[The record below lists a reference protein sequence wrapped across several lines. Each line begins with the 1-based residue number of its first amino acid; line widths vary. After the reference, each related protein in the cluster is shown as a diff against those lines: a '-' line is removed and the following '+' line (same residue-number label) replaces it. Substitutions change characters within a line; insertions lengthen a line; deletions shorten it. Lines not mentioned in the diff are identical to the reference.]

1 MRKIA
6 DQWLRDILLVLY
18 QHRNVTRAEIIAD
31 TGLNPASVSH
41 ALRFLLGQGTVLKVG
56 DLASDGGRKREVF
69 NLNAEAAYFVAV
81 DLEGQRIR
89 FALMNSVG
97 DVRYRWEEDLER
109 GEPLD
114 VNKLFVGV
122 AKLLRNLDARQH
134 SRVVAAGISYP
145 GLLDAQGRLTAV
157 NLAWRKFPLLAELRA
172 KARLHKMSG
181 LPIFLEPDR
190 HSSVFAERWLG
201 CAKGHQNGLL
211 LFSERGIGI
220 GVFLDGKPVVG
231 WRNMAGEI
239 GHITID
245 PDSEEQCGCGKRGC
259 LETVASSSNIIRQ
272 YVAESPQGPRDAS
285 SLRITD
291 IFEKARQKD
300 AIALAV
306 VERAAKAIGMALS
319 HAISLLN
326 PSIVILAGDLAS
338 GEDLLLPLVEKEI
351 GRHTLADLSDGLQIK
366 ASGLGLDMRL
376 KGAAA
381 LAFRQSL
388 ADPALLKKMCSPA
401 LARHKAAAV

>member
-1 MRKIA
+1 M
-6 DQWLRDILLVLY
+6 
-18 QHRNVTRAEIIAD
+18 
-31 TGLNPASVSH
+31 
-41 ALRFLLGQGTVLKVG
+41 
-56 DLASDGGRKREVF
+56 
-69 NLNAEAAYFVAV
+69 
-81 DLEGQRIR
+81 
-89 FALMNSVG
+89 
-97 DVRYRWEEDLER
+97 

-114 VNKLFVGV
+114 VNKLFIGI

-134 SRVVAAGISYP
+134 GRVLAAGVSYP
-145 GLLDAQGRLTAV
+145 GLLDTQGRLTAA
-157 NLAWRKFPLLAELRA
+157 NLAWHKFPLLAELRA

-190 HSSVFAERWLG
+190 HSAVFAERWLG
-201 CAKGHQNGLL
+201 CAKGHQDGLL

-220 GVFLDGKPVVG
+220 GVFLDGKPVEG

-245 PDSEEQCGCGKRGC
+245 PDSDEQCGCGKRGC
-259 LETVASSSNIIRQ
+259 LETVASSASIIRQ
-272 YVAESPQGPRDAS
+272 YLAGSPQRSRDAS

-306 VERAAKAIGMALS
+306 VERAARAIGMALS

-351 GRHTLADLSDGLQIK
+351 RRHTLADLSDGLRIT

-388 ADPALLKKMCSPA
+388 ADPALLKKMCSPV
-401 LARHKAAAV
+401 LARHKAAGR